1 MDPGETEDQTLELSN
16 TGGADAHFEIIEIN
30 APPPSSKTSG
40 FAPENLRQQAI
51 SRLPRDAKG
60 APDSRATTTRGF
72 PLIAPN
78 QPHRVLAAGDVIA
91 SYPTGITLGWGVA
104 TVGTDVWLSNIAAG
118 GGDDKDYQY
127 LNDGTMTG
135 ETIDDTFVGVFAADG
150 AFNPLTGNFWRV
162 NVGGDNCL
170 WELDPVA
177 KVVTGNSICGPVDGD
192 LAARRGL

>member
-1 MDPGETEDQTLELSN
+1 MLRRTS
-16 TGGADAHFEIIEIN
+16 ASRRIN
-30 APPPSSKTSG
+30 
-40 FAPENLRQQAI
+40 
-51 SRLPRDAKG
+51 RLPRDAKG

-177 KVVTGNSICGPVDGD
+177 KVVTGNSICGCRGRRSRS
-192 LAARRGL
+192 AAWLMTSRATPTSSAVGTMA